1 MANPKPS
8 DAKTLMVLG
17 LLQAGPR
24 HGYELHRIVVAHGTL
39 YADFKKPTLYHLL
52 HRLTVQGA
60 VEVHAEGGTRGRRGE
75 RLVFA
80 LTPAGDTKFQELLR
94 NALST
99 YDPGQ
104 TSFEMATAYLP
115 WIPAKEAQALL
126 ARRRRAIEARHA
138 EVVHELDH
146 LTSEPASQR
155 LAARSLAT
163 DHALS
168 LLDAELAWMQRAVRH
183 LASPVG
189 RTTALTRPSPKPRP
203 RNRPG
208 HLTRSV
214 SP

>member
-24 HGYELHRIVVAHGTL
+24 HGYDLHRIVVAHGTL
-39 YADFKKPTLYHLL
+39 YADFKTPTLSHLL

-80 LTPAGDTKFQELLR
+80 LTPQGGELFQELLR

-99 YDPGQ
+99 YNPAQ
-104 TSFEMATAYLP
+104 MNFEMAAAYLP
-115 WIPAKEAQALL
+115 WIPVKEAESLL
-126 ARRRRAIEARHA
+126 AQRRQAIETRQA
-138 EVVHELDH
+138 EVVNELDH

-168 LLDAELAWMQRAVRH
+168 LLNAELAWMDRAARH
-183 LASPVG
+183 LATPDG
-189 RTTALTRPSPKPRP
+189 RTTS
-203 RNRPG
+203 
-208 HLTRSV
+208 LTRSEP
-214 SP
+214 S

>member
-8 DAKTLMVLG
+8 DAKTLLVLG

-52 HRLTVQGA
+52 HRLTLQGA

-80 LTPAGDTKFQELLR
+80 LTPRGDALFQDLLR

-99 YDPGQ
+99 YDPAQ
-104 TSFEMATAYLP
+104 TTFEMATAYLP
-115 WIPAKEAQALL
+115 WLPADEAQSLL
-126 ARRRRAIEARHA
+126 HQRRRAIETRHA
-138 EVVHELDH
+138 EVVNELDH
-146 LTSEPASQR
+146 LTGEPDSQR

-168 LLDAELAWMQRAVRH
+168 LLDAELAWMERAARH
-183 LASPVG
+183 LAGPRG
-189 RTTALTRPSPKPRP
+189 RTTSLTRPTL
-203 RNRPG
+203 
-208 HLTRSV
+208 LTRSA
-214 SP
+214 ST

>member
-1 MANPKPS
+1 MASPKPS

-24 HGYELHRIVVAHGTL
+24 HGYELHQIVVAHGTL

-60 VEVHAEGGTRGRRGE
+60 VQVHAEGGTRGRRGE

-80 LTPAGDTKFQELLR
+80 LTAQGGAKFQELLR

-99 YDPGQ
+99 YDPAQ
-104 TSFEMATAYLP
+104 TTFEMAAAYLP
-115 WIPAKEAQALL
+115 WIPVKEAEALL
-126 ARRRRAIEARHA
+126 AQRRQAIETRHA
-138 EVVHELDH
+138 EVVNELDH
-146 LTSEPASQR
+146 LTGEPGSQR

-168 LLDAELAWMQRAVRH
+168 LLDAELAWMDRATRH
-183 LASPVG
+183 LASPDG
-189 RTTALTRPSPKPRP
+189 RTTSLIRSEPS
-203 RNRPG
+203 
-208 HLTRSV
+208 
-214 SP
+214 